1 MSREIKLIQSI
12 IEKLP
17 IREDTVVGA
26 GDDCAV
32 IDTPGDMQLLFKTDA
47 IVEGIHFT
55 GDHPP
60 EKVGYKALAR
70 ALSDVAAM
78 GGSPNSAVITIGLP
92 RDYDE
97 AWVMGFYQ
105 GLNQLAQTF
114 GVAVVGGETV
124 CSPDRIFCSVALT
137 GNVSRGKAVRRSTA
151 RVRDAVFVT
160 GELGGSIDGKHLD
173 FVPRIKEAAWLVK
186 HFDVH
191 AMIDLSDGLAGDI
204 QHICRSS
211 GVGAELWGAYLPV
224 SRAAKLRARKGDT
237 AKPAVAAAMTDGED
251 FELLFCVDPAEAVS
265 LKDKWRQVFPDTPIS
280 CIGKIIEQPEVLFK
294 DQNGIR
300 PLRWHGYDH
309 FQ

>member
-12 IEKLP
+12 TEKLP
-17 IREDTVVGA
+17 TRKDTVVGV

-32 IDTPGDMQLLFKTDA
+32 IDTPGDSQLLLKTDA

-55 GDHPP
+55 MDHPA
-60 EKVGYKALAR
+60 EKVGHKALAR

-92 RDYDE
+92 KDYDE
-97 AWVMGFYQ
+97 AWVTHFYQ
-105 GLNQLAQTF
+105 GLNQLAESF
-114 GVAVVGGETV
+114 EVAIVGGETV
-124 CSPDRIFCSVALT
+124 CSPDRVFCSVALT
-137 GNVSRGKAVRRSTA
+137 GYVSEGKAVLRSGA

-160 GELGGSIDGKHLD
+160 GQLGGSLEGRHLD
-173 FVPRIKEAAWLVK
+173 FIPRIKEASWLVN

-204 QHICRSS
+204 QHICQSS
-211 GVGAELWGAYLPV
+211 GVGAELWGEYLPV
-224 SRAAKLRARKGDT
+224 SRAAKLRAKQGDT
-237 AKPAVAAAMTDGED
+237 AKPATAAAMTDGED
-251 FELLFCVDPAEAVS
+251 FELLFCLDPADAVA
-265 LKDKWRQVFPDTPIS
+265 LKDKWREAFPDTPIS

-294 DQNGIR
+294 DQSGIR
-300 PLRWHGYDH
+300 PLHWHGYDH

>member
-12 IEKLP
+12 IGKLP
-17 IREDTVVGA
+17 TRKDTIVGA

-32 IDTPGDMQLLFKTDA
+32 IDAQGDAQLLLKTDA

-55 GDHPP
+55 KDHPA
-60 EKVGYKALAR
+60 EKVGHKALGR

-78 GGSPNSAVITIGLP
+78 GGRPNSAVVTIGLP
-92 RDYDE
+92 KDYDE
-97 AWVMGFYQ
+97 AWVAGFYE
-105 GLNQLAQTF
+105 GLNQLAQSF
-114 GVAVVGGETV
+114 DVAVVGGETV

-137 GNVSRGKAVRRSTA
+137 GEVAKGKAILRSNA

-160 GELGGSIDGKHLD
+160 GELGGSLDGKHLD
-173 FVPRIKEAAWLVK
+173 FVPRIKEASWLVE
-186 HFDVH
+186 HFDLH

-204 QHICRSS
+204 QQICRSS
-211 GVGAELWGAYLPV
+211 GVGAELWGEYLPV

-237 AKPAVAAAMTDGED
+237 AKPALAAAMTDGED
-251 FELLFCVDPAEAVS
+251 FELLFCLDPADAVP
-265 LKDKWRQVFPDTPIS
+265 LKDKWREAFPDTPIR